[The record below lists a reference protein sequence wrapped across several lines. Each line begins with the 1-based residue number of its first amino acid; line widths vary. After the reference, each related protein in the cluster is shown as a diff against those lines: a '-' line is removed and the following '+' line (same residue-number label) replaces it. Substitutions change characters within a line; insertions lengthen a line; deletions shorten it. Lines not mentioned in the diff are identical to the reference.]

1 MPLALSAADRRRL
14 QTAQHVL
21 LAPLEHDDL
30 ADWQRRVNRAVRA
43 VVGCDLAFFALY
55 HDEEAHLCSTNADI
69 TDGFRRQIALE
80 DRRRPAHRDRLLRQ
94 NWQRF
99 EAMGA
104 AAWHEQDLAPREQI
118 EHSSYYQQVCRPNGV
133 RRTMGIAAPHLG
145 AVIVTG
151 FKEADRAG
159 FGDAGKARLQLL
171 APAFEA
177 GLRAWHRLHR
187 RRNRLARLLDA
198 LQEPLAAF
206 DADGALLYRNAALEQ
221 CLQDDPDSETL
232 VDALQQW
239 AAIHARRRR
248 ADAPPDAP
256 LHTIETRVARYAL
269 HAAALPSADFGSES
283 FLIAIERTQWLP
295 TPAQVCARTELTPR
309 QAEVALLLAE
319 GMTDKAIAE
328 RLQISP
334 HTARRH
340 TERTLA
346 KLNLSSRAG
355 VALALLRTCS
365 R

>member
-21 LAPLEHDDL
+21 LAPLEYDDL

-43 VVGCDLAFFALY
+43 IVGSDLAFFALY
-55 HDEEAHLCSTNADI
+55 HDAEAHLCSTNTDI
-69 TDGFRRQIALE
+69 VQGFRRQIALE

-104 AAWHEQDLAPREQI
+104 AAWHERDLAPREQI
-118 EHSSYYQQVCRPNGV
+118 ERSSYYQQVCRPNGI
-133 RRTMGIAAPHLG
+133 RRTMGLAAPHLG

-151 FKEADRAG
+151 FEGADRAG

-177 GLRAWHRLHR
+177 GLRAWHRLHQR
-187 RRNRLARLLDA
+187 RDRLARLLDT
-198 LQEPLAAF
+198 LREPLAAF

-221 CLQDDPDSETL
+221 CLQDDPDGKAL
-232 VDALQQW
+232 ADALQQW
-239 AAIHARRRR
+239 AVTYIRRRR
-248 ADAPPDAP
+248 AGAP
-256 LHTIETRVARYAL
+256 LHTVETRVARYAL
-269 HAAALPSADFGSES
+269 HAATLPSADFGSDS
-283 FLIAIERTQWLP
+283 FLLAVERTRWLP
-295 TPAQVCARTELTPR
+295 TPAQVHARTELTPR

-328 RLQISP
+328 RLQISL

-340 TERTLA
+340 TEHVLS
-346 KLNLSSRAG
+346 KLNLSARAG
-355 VALALLRTCS
+355 VALALLRACAH
-365 R
+365 